1 MDNTDKIYISGPREP
16 IENWQKDYSV
26 DGVEE
31 FSGQLGDV
39 SLYSYNLAKNSFPIG
54 SYVDLDDLLLVA
66 LENEMA
72 LALSKMVDDGFCTMS
87 WDESKEAIIYNV
99 TAKGEKYMDTI
110 KKENDRKSK

>member
-1 MDNTDKIYISGPREP
+1 
-16 IENWQKDYSV
+16 
-26 DGVEE
+26 
-31 FSGQLGDV
+31 
-39 SLYSYNLAKNSFPIG
+39 
-54 SYVDLDDLLLVA
+54 
-66 LENEMA
+66 MA